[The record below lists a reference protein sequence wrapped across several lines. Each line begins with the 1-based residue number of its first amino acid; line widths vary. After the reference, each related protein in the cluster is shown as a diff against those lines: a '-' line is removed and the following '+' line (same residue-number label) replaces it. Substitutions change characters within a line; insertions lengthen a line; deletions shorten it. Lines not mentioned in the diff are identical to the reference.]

1 MRVLSPTLL
10 ATAILA
16 IGAGTAQPAQA
27 VEITKNMFVDPGSAC
42 QLSIPTIDT
51 KVRPKATGYRNE
63 GATNAF
69 VICGATFFEDVGF
82 DVDSLTFRL
91 TAFDGATHDNVS
103 CTAVNRLSGGG
114 DEIYST
120 KLTSVGPSG
129 ASISWLPADLGGFAG
144 LATSVTCNL
153 PPGVMVTGLLEVIDA
168 DVGA

>member
-10 ATAILA
+10 ATAILGIA
-16 IGAGTAQPAQA
+16 TGMAQPAQA
-27 VEITKNMFVDPGSAC
+27 VEINKTMFVDPASAC
-42 QLSIPTIDT
+42 QSSIPTIDT
-51 KVRPKATGYRNE
+51 NVRPKATGYRNE

-69 VICGATFFEDVGF
+69 VICGTTFFEDFGY

-91 TAFDGATHDNVS
+91 DAFDGATHDNVS
-103 CTAVNRLSGGG
+103 CTAVNRSSAGVNAV
-114 DEIYST
+114 YST

-129 ASISWLPADLGGFAG
+129 ATINWLPADLGGFDG
-144 LATSVTCNL
+144 FATSVTCNL